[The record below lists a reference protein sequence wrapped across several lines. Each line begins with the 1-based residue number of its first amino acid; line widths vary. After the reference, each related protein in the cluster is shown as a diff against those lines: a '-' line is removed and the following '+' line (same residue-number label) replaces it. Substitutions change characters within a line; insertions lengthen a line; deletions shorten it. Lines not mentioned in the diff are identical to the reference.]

1 MALYFR
7 MRIMRQNTE
16 KLLHITIGT
25 HPTKELSL
33 ANEINLVKAALLY
46 ADKVKLY
53 SLKTSAISMA
63 SRIGDLPINS
73 RFTFL
78 ERVIPFLTAPDGGTS
93 LLSRLAEYKKLLS
106 KKHLGSREIIAKKQ
120 LERFF
125 EDNWTEIKKTAKN
138 FIDLSQI
145 EQLNLA
151 TQTGIL
157 ELHKFQNTDQDRA
170 TIDFMVESVAAAR
183 AQFNQKTKISSQDES
198 WIQEFAENICEAV
211 SDGSTYPLFD
221 ELTRELVNKGI
232 KEQIIDVSKSG
243 IDRGKQVGLA
253 SQLFERLP
261 LFEQASVDEI
271 LDIRKELEKPLVRF
285 RSAIIRFSEDIK
297 SASWDKDFAPE
308 AEKVFYREVELAIL
322 EIEDATKSN
331 QFLTSMVR
339 KFVDKP
345 LILTTGSV
353 LSIALSQIPT
363 LPHEIAVSLGISF
376 SSAAIIYDAYDEWKK
391 KKQAIEQ
398 NLLYFYYKT
407 RQHLIE

>member
-1 MALYFR
+1 
-7 MRIMRQNTE
+7 
-16 KLLHITIGT
+16 
-25 HPTKELSL
+25 
-33 ANEINLVKAALLY
+33 
-46 ADKVKLY
+46 
-53 SLKTSAISMA
+53 
-63 SRIGDLPINS
+63 
-73 RFTFL
+73 
-78 ERVIPFLTAPDGGTS
+78 
-93 LLSRLAEYKKLLS
+93 LAEYKKLLS

-170 TIDFMVESVAAAR
+170 TIDFMIESVAAAR

-308 AEKVFYREVELAIL
+308 AEKVFYREVEPAIL

-339 KFVDKP
+339 KFVDKS